1 MVSCLKKTFLM
12 LTKLPKLNIVRSQIM
27 FFLLFEKLEQV
38 KISFPERCLVL
49 LETHFSILTPLFLQ
63 TDYPVISRT
72 RKEAFR
78 VLFLMREKNKT
89 QPVVKRRS
97 GGRTDWRGPGGAQRG
112 RSVQRGSA
120 RCHLCVCVR
129 VCVCAWVRVGAG

>member
-49 LETHFSILTPLFLQ
+49 LETHFSVLTPLFLQ

-72 RKEAFR
+72 RKEASR
-78 VLFLMREKNKT
+78 VLFLMRGKKKYTAGREAAL
-89 QPVVKRRS
+89 RRTE
-97 GGRTDWRGPGGAQRG
+97 GLTD
-112 RSVQRGSA
+112 
-120 RCHLCVCVR
+120 
-129 VCVCAWVRVGAG
+129 